1 MALGTCAAQ
10 PRTCFAL
17 RRAQLRRA
25 TRVVPSAPARRSRAV
40 ARPAR
45 AKAGEE
51 EPEYLFGV
59 RLPRGLRRAR
69 KPDARAGLNDS
80 GRRKGK
86 PEGAWETFWFNYY
99 FAKPKQSE
107 LEKQLQAFADSK
119 FRGLRNWKEVFV
131 ELRKA
136 GTKSLAPD
144 AAAAAMRGGGGPLGA
159 LFGGGAATLLDV
171 REPEVYA
178 KAHASG
184 AVNVPLYSPMEAPQ
198 DAFDRLRQVYFSLF
212 GLRVPVR
219 NDDFVA
225 QVQRAVGGR
234 KDAPII
240 VMCQTGGTLETAAE
254 RKVRAPNLP
263 GPVYGKFG
271 AASRSLMAAHELQ
284 QAGFTRV
291 SHAEGGFS
299 RWRASRDDVEAS
311 S

>member
-1 MALGTCAAQ
+1 MWHAA
-10 PRTCFAL
+10 
-17 RRAQLRRA
+17 
-25 TRVVPSAPARRSRAV
+25 
-40 ARPAR
+40 
-45 AKAGEE
+45 
-51 EPEYLFGV
+51 
-59 RLPRGLRRAR
+59 
-69 KPDARAGLNDS
+69 PDARVGLNDS

-178 KAHASG
+178 KAHVSG
-184 AVNVPLYSPMEAPQ
+184 AVSVPLYSPMETPQ

-311 S
+311 P